1 MSDGIYSAASG
12 AVAQQRALE
21 AVANNVANVNTTGF
35 RADKTVFAE
44 VLKKIGKTELPTE
57 PSLRYGT
64 VSQLSVD
71 TQPGALELTKKPL
84 DVGLHGD
91 GYLTVR
97 TPQGER
103 YTRAGAFVI
112 DQQGVLKSLTGH
124 EVMKEGRKLTKDP
137 NELPAGE
144 RIIIPRDTKEVYIGQ
159 DGQISA
165 DNQRLGKLKLV
176 QFDKQIDA
184 LREGYLLF
192 TNAPGK
198 QPKPAGKN
206 LTVEQ
211 GYLETANVNAV
222 SGMNELIMVSRAFEA
237 LEKVIDTFRQLDDRT
252 ARDVGG
258 RV

>member
-12 AVAQQRALE
+12 AVAQQRALN

-35 RADKTVFAE
+35 QADKAVFAE
-44 VLKKIGKTELPTE
+44 VMKKAKSDLPQE
-57 PSLRYGT
+57 PALRYAT
-64 VSQLSVD
+64 VSQFAVD
-71 TQPGALELTKKPL
+71 TQPGALKLTGRSL

-103 YTRAGAFVI
+103 YTRAGSFIMDSEGVVRTP
-112 DQQGVLKSLTGH
+112 GGFEVLKLGP
-124 EVMKEGRKLTKDP
+124 KRDP
-137 NELPAGE
+137 NELPVGE
-144 RIIIPRDTKEVYIGQ
+144 KIVVPRTTKEVLIGQ
-159 DGQISA
+159 DGYISA
-165 DNQRLGKLKLV
+165 DGEQIGQLKLV
-176 QFDKQIDA
+176 QFNTQEEA
-184 LREGYLLF
+184 LREGLTLF

-198 QPKPAGKN
+198 RPKLAGPN

-222 SGMNELIMVSRAFEA
+222 SGMNELIMVSRAFTA
-237 LEKVIDTFRQLDDRT
+237 LEKVIDTFRQIDDRT

-258 RV
+258 RA